1 MKFYVLVLMGL
12 VFGFRAVGAVSEG
25 ITSLTIT
32 NSSEFLIAADRLTN
46 ALGTDR
52 EAVQVRSVV
61 RWGNDGALPA
71 ARTTEYQLQLLAGST
86 PVSIL
91 NESGAS
97 GTVYR
102 FTNSVTVPGTLGG
115 GQISRTNL
123 FSLRPAGRLQPL
135 TDYRVRLELMVGGAS
150 RNNLSNT
157 PPRQFWHFTNLVSG
171 DAALN
176 VLGAMEDG
184 SWEKS
189 YVIDS
194 VAGQESFQVTN
205 TFRVLRYDDFNAAQ
219 VTTNV
224 PVRLAWQLQDTN
236 GAVIPTIPAATN
248 FTVGVFS
255 FENTTPREPR
265 DRTFGRI
272 ISFRPGVQLD
282 SVSNRY
288 RLVVTMSLTNLTG
301 QPAESFPAFT
311 TAASRLRHLNG
322 TLRFGDVTAT
332 MTNLIGGPDAQI
344 TPAGSDFLSVA
355 LDGRAILDAAQER
368 DFDLNGPR
376 IFQLRANGEASL
388 ASGSLPVFVQS
399 GGDYFTN
406 GNVRIRRS
414 TITVSPDGA
423 VADLR
428 FYLPTGFGLSTNYGD
443 TKRMESQFV
452 FQDVGLDDELE
463 PRTNLVYAAPFVATT
478 ESKPMLIIGERL
490 TWSRTLNR
498 FTITPNASQ
507 AVFGTRFLD
516 EAFLRATSNS
526 LASSELAIKRSNDGY
541 YQMID
546 GFSGN
551 ITLSASSQG
560 VAQLSYIATFKSGAF
575 HPHFPAGPS
584 IVWTN
589 GGRQEVDNNSVT
601 PGSDSLLEGVL
612 GITQSYPG
620 NCAGCDGTATTNSL
634 SMVASNRVLN
644 FTRDGGLIALR
655 QPGPQLVQS
664 LRWGFSTNTGAF
676 AHRAN
681 SVSELS
687 FHMPGHFLR
696 GVDDTSDG
704 DNSPGVLHLTGVAAT
719 NLAVIERPRTSGYDN
734 LGRADYAGI
743 NIRSPATQDGVGQDT
758 ITGVP
763 VNFSRT
769 VRSKYYVRP
778 SGVSGV
784 HEAVPNSFD
793 STLTLLGYPFTFD
806 NYGLSFLD
814 TLNLDSRTE
823 GSVSVPFPANITL
836 PFKELKLTC
845 AGGLES
851 AELTSAG
858 AYRHLEYW
866 NADIQPQSI
875 RFEGKPGSE
884 CDPTES
890 YLVVGVRAHASHV
903 TEPLAGTLGFFPSG
917 SLIPPAFNLPG
928 VDSRFDLPSQFRFAG
943 PDGSGDWTL
952 TPVAPAY
959 FTTNDLALAPNGY
972 LNIAGKLNVPF
983 FEDLKVHLHSGAR
996 TNGAGTGEIFLAGG
1010 WPNAG
1015 QANAF
1020 GWEQSGKH
1028 YFNDE
1033 DFDRSNR
1040 GFPAGVSMAAYHGGD
1055 SESYRARAKRTWLD
1069 VVEFDYP
1076 LAWDPVLRQ
1085 FETWRA
1091 VTSPLLLLTAT
1102 HQVTYLDPKQ
1112 AILDIGQRYEGLP
1125 VVSLTHLLV
1134 DETGTGAGAATAM
1147 RQAAGDGVFNEV
1159 TNGLASADTLLSDNP
1174 TRLIELLM
1182 TAGVDEVVDNL
1193 MNSLTS
1199 QWNGYKNR
1207 PPNQR
1212 AAFRVVALSTVTNH
1226 FLGGG
1231 GVTDTVERRLRFLGF
1246 LISTVHCLTFCT
1258 NSSVAWRTES
1268 RATPKASMEAQW
1280 ARRRFAGWSP
1290 FRHRSSWTAWLGRR
1304 LKRRWRRMRRAS
1316 NS

>member
-1 MKFYVLVLMGL
+1 MKFYVLVWIGLMVGL
-12 VFGFRAVGAVSEG
+12 RVMGAVSES

-32 NSSEFLIAADRLTN
+32 NSGEFLIAADGLTN
-46 ALGTDR
+46 APGTDR
-52 EAVQVRSVV
+52 DAVQVRSVV
-61 RWGNDGALPA
+61 RWNNDGVLGVL
-71 ARTTEYQLQLLAGST
+71 RSTEYQLQLLAGST

-91 NESGAS
+91 NEAGVT

-102 FTNSVTVPGTLGG
+102 FTNTVTVPGSLGG
-115 GQISRTNL
+115 GQISRSNL
-123 FSLRPAGRLQPL
+123 FSLRPAVRLQPL
-135 TDYRVRLELMVGGAS
+135 TDYHVRLELAVGGVS

-176 VLGAMEDG
+176 VLGAMENG
-184 SWEKS
+184 AWEKS
-189 YVIDS
+189 YAVDS

-219 VTTNV
+219 LTTNV

-236 GAVIPTIPAATN
+236 GVVIPTIPAATN
-248 FTVGVFS
+248 FTVGIFS
-255 FENTTPREPR
+255 FENTIPREPR
-265 DRTFGRI
+265 DRSFGRL
-272 ISFRPGVQLD
+272 ISFRPTQQLD

-288 RLVVTMSLTNLTG
+288 RLVVTMSLTNQTG
-301 QPAESFPAFT
+301 RPAESFPAFT
-311 TAASRLRHLNG
+311 TASSRLRHLNG

-344 TPAGSDFLSVA
+344 TPGGSDFLSIA
-355 LDGRAILDAAQER
+355 LDGRAVLDAEPER

-376 IFQLRANGEASL
+376 LFQLRANGEASL
-388 ASGSLPVFVQS
+388 SSGSLPVFAQT
-399 GGDYFTN
+399 GGDFFTN
-406 GNVRIRRS
+406 GNVRIRRT

-423 VADLR
+423 VSDLR
-428 FYLPTGFGLSTNYGD
+428 FYLPTGFGLSTNYGT

-452 FQDVGLDDELE
+452 FPDVGLNAALE
-463 PRTNLVYAAPFVATT
+463 PRTNLTYAGAFVANS
-478 ESKPMLIIGERL
+478 ESKPMFILGERL
-490 TWSRTLNR
+490 VWSRTLNR

-507 AVFGTRFLD
+507 AAFGTRALD

-526 LASSELAIKRSNDGY
+526 LVSSEQAIKRANDGY

-560 VAQLSYIATFKSGAF
+560 VAQLSYIATFNSGAF
-575 HPHFPAGPS
+575 HPHFPAGPT

-601 PGSDSLLEGVL
+601 SGSDSVLEGVS
-612 GITQSYPG
+612 GISLAYPG
-620 NCAGCDGTATTNSL
+620 NCAGCDGVETANILSL
-634 SMVASNRVLN
+634 GVSNRVLN
-644 FTRDGGLIALR
+644 FTRDGGLIGLR
-655 QPGPQLVQS
+655 QPGPGLVQNLS
-664 LRWGFSTNTGAF
+664 WGFSTNTGAA

-681 SVSELS
+681 AVSDLS

-719 NLAVIERPRTSGYDN
+719 NLAVIERPMTVGYDTV
-734 LGRADYAGI
+734 GRADYAGI
-743 NIRSPATQDGVGQDT
+743 NIRSPVSNEGTGRDT
-758 ITGVP
+758 IAGTP

-769 VRSKYYVRP
+769 FRSKYYVRR
-778 SGVSGV
+778 SGVSGI

-793 STLTLLGYPFTFD
+793 STLTLSGYPFTFD

-814 TLNLDSRTE
+814 TVNLDSRTA
-823 GSVSVPFPANITL
+823 GSVSLPFPANITL
-836 PFKELKLTC
+836 PFKELRLTC

-851 AELTSAG
+851 AELATGG

-866 NADIQPQSI
+866 NADILPQTIGFQS
-875 RFEGKPGSE
+875 KPGDE

-903 TEPLAGTLGFFPSG
+903 EQPLSGTLGFFPSG
-917 SLIPPAFNLPG
+917 SLIPPSFNLPG
-928 VDSRFDLPSQFRFAG
+928 VDSRFELPSQFRFAG
-943 PDGSGDWTL
+943 PEGSGDWTL

-972 LNIAGKLNVPF
+972 LNVAGKLNVPF
-983 FEDLKVHLHSGAR
+983 FDDLKVHLHTGAR

-1010 WPNAG
+1010 WPGAG
-1015 QANAF
+1015 GANVH

-1040 GFPAGVSMAAYHGGD
+1040 GFPVDASMAEYHGGD
-1055 SESYRARAKRTWLD
+1055 DEHYRARARRTWLEIVD
-1069 VVEFDYP
+1069 FDYP

-1085 FETWRA
+1085 FQTWRA
-1091 VTSPLLLLTAT
+1091 VTSEVLLLTAT
-1102 HQVTYLDPKQ
+1102 HQVTYLDPKR
-1112 AILDIGQRYEGLP
+1112 AILDVGQRYEGLP

-1147 RQAAGDGVFNEV
+1147 RQAAGDVVFQGV
-1159 TNGLASADTLLSDNP
+1159 TNGLAAADRLLSDNP
-1174 TRLIELLM
+1174 TRLVDLLM
-1182 TAGVDEVVDNL
+1182 AAGVDGVVDNL
-1193 MNSLTS
+1193 MNNLTS
-1199 QWNGYKNR
+1199 EWDGYKNR

-1212 AAFRVVALSTVTNH
+1212 AAFRGVALRAVTNH
-1226 FLGGG
+1226 FLGGN
-1231 GVTDTVERRLRFLGF
+1231 GVGIL
-1246 LISTVHCLTFCT
+1246 
-1258 NSSVAWRTES
+1258 
-1268 RATPKASMEAQW
+1268 
-1280 ARRRFAGWSP
+1280 
-1290 FRHRSSWTAWLGRR
+1290 
-1304 LKRRWRRMRRAS
+1304 
-1316 NS
+1316 